1 MRQLILFFAKY
12 RSTLLLLVFVLIA
25 LLRHSLK
32 NPLAEHRLNNVGFGA
47 VATVHNGLS
56 GWKQYWRLEAINE
69 ELARENARLRSGGTR
84 ASANHFSNSNEN
96 DFSYN
101 GPKPFSKE
109 TAILMM
115 ADSVEAG
122 SKSIKNPTIDI
133 LKTFVNQIIDNQMFE
148 KQFTNSDITLAEIE
162 KVKKVLINKLI
173 NINHLRVEYPK

>member
-1 MRQLILFFAKY
+1 
-12 RSTLLLLVFVLIA
+12 
-25 LLRHSLK
+25 
-32 NPLAEHRLNNVGFGA
+32 
-47 VATVHNGLS
+47 
-56 GWKQYWRLEAINE
+56 
-69 ELARENARLRSGGTR
+69 
-84 ASANHFSNSNEN
+84 
-96 DFSYN
+96 
-101 GPKPFSKE
+101 
-109 TAILMM
+109 MM